1 MIKNM
6 LVRQLE
12 VSGEWILCKS
22 KHCDR
27 FLLESSLY
35 EYPIKGMQNLLK
47 LEIGVREASLGANLI
62 NYEMHLTIRLVKVTY
77 VD

>member
-12 VSGEWILCKS
+12 ISGEWILCKS

-35 EYPIKGMQNLLK
+35 DYPAKGIQNLLK
-47 LEIGVREASLGANLI
+47 LEIGVREAVLGADAI
-62 NYEMHLTIRLVKVTY
+62 NYELHLAIRLVKVTY